1 MCFRR
6 NILLGPQT
14 INLFKF
20 LLFLSTYFSTRVRFQ
35 VLKWKHSQRRSKA
48 FFCFCTQARWHS
60 LVAQMIKNL
69 PAVQETWVRSLG
81 QEDPLEKGMGT
92 SHSSILAWRIPWTE
106 EPGRLQIMG
115 LQRVVHDWATKYT
128 CTLAGKS
135 SLRSLCSKSTYPYL
149 FLKKW
154 LIVILSGMG
163 SINLNNIFLKWE
175 SQSP

>member
-1 MCFRR
+1 MWACWQVIYLESGRGLITMCFRR

-69 PAVQETWVRSLG
+69 PAVQETCVQSLDWK
-81 QEDPLEKGMGT
+81 DPLEKGMT
-92 SHSSILAWRIPWTE
+92 THSSICTWRIPWMAK
-106 EPGRLQIMG
+106 PGWIQSIES
-115 LQRVVHDWATKYT
+115 QRIIHNWVTNTFTIQVTFMAFGE
-128 CTLAGKS
+128 GK
-135 SLRSLCSKSTYPYL
+135 
-149 FLKKW
+149 
-154 LIVILSGMG
+154 
-163 SINLNNIFLKWE
+163 NIF
-175 SQSP
+175 SIAS

>member
-1 MCFRR
+1 MNVRSYHWLYSSPL
-6 NILLGPQT
+6 IITL
-14 INLFKF
+14 NLNWNN
-20 LLFLSTYFSTRVRFQ
+20 T
-35 VLKWKHSQRRSKA
+35 
-48 FFCFCTQARWHS
+48 
-60 LVAQMIKNL
+60 
-69 PAVQETWVRSLG
+69 TWVKSNYFLKTSNTSTFFPYLTFPIGRNGFPGGSDDKESACSAGDLGSIPGSGRSPG
-81 QEDPLEKGMGT
+81 EEKYPLGT